1 MLPKVGLL
9 NALNNNDIESN
20 DYLQVNC
27 CGIHENG
34 AKNSIVFRAT
44 GRKDYQLILILDG
57 GAVFKNGD
65 KTITLSNNEMII
77 IPPNVKNEYRYTE
90 HVSAVWIHFTGNEV
104 KRILNSYGIDF
115 FKNYKISSCGSFVFY
130 TEKIIE
136 ELQLKKEGFM
146 NNCNAYLLNI
156 LTLAKREIKTS
167 FSDNSG
173 IFTTIDRI
181 AENMQVEFAKNKS
194 IEEYAQ
200 MCNISASRFAHMFC
214 TRFGTSPHRYLINI
228 RIAQAKALL
237 TDTDKAIFEISK
249 SIGYDDPFYFSRVFK
264 KETGLSPIQYRNRYL
279 KE

>member
-20 DYLQVNC
+20 DYLQLNC

-90 HVSAVWIHFTGNEV
+90 HVRAVWIHFTGNEV

-130 TEKIIE
+130 TEKGVLFWE
-136 ELQLKKEGFM
+136 KGWY
-146 NNCNAYLLNI
+146 N
-156 LTLAKREIKTS
+156 
-167 FSDNSG
+167 
-173 IFTTIDRI
+173 
-181 AENMQVEFAKNKS
+181 V
-194 IEEYAQ
+194 
-200 MCNISASRFAHMFC
+200 
-214 TRFGTSPHRYLINI
+214 
-228 RIAQAKALL
+228 
-237 TDTDKAIFEISK
+237 
-249 SIGYDDPFYFSRVFK
+249 
-264 KETGLSPIQYRNRYL
+264 
-279 KE
+279 